1 MTDGLTGLWA
11 LTEDS
16 WDEAYH
22 WSDVEGGFLNAT
34 VGEVAQAIVGEVT
47 QIIQQLARVRR
58 RIAEVRPRDNLLAL
72 GIVDSLAIVKLI
84 LSLEERF
91 PIRIT
96 DEDIVPENFRDIES
110 LSRFVQS
117 KLR

>member
-1 MTDGLTGLWA
+1 
-11 LTEDS
+11 
-16 WDEAYH
+16 
-22 WSDVEGGFLNAT
+22 VN
-34 VGEVAQAIVGEVT
+34 AIVEESTRIEVIAGEVT
-47 QIIQQLARVRR
+47 RIIQELARAR
-58 RIAEVRPRDNLLAL
+58 RIAEVRPRDNLLAQ
-72 GIVDSLAIVKLI
+72 GVVDSLAIVKLI
-84 LSLEERF
+84 LVLEERF

>member
-1 MTDGLTGLWA
+1 L
-11 LTEDS
+11 DS
-16 WDEAYH
+16 
-22 WSDVEGGFLNAT
+22 
-34 VGEVAQAIVGEVT
+34 IVGEIT

-58 RIAEVRPRDNLLAL
+58 IGEVRPRDNLLAQ
-72 GIVDSLAIVKLI
+72 GVVDSLAIVKLT
-84 LSLEERF
+84 LFLQERF

>member
-1 MTDGLTGLWA
+1 MSEGCLLDPV
-11 LTEDS
+11 
-16 WDEAYH
+16 
-22 WSDVEGGFLNAT
+22 VE
-34 VGEVAQAIVGEVT
+34 EIT

-58 RIAEVRPRDNLLAL
+58 IVEVRPRDNLLAQ
-72 GIVDSLAIVKLI
+72 GVVDSLAIVKLT
-84 LSLEERF
+84 LFLEERF
-91 PIRIT
+91 PIRIS

>member
-1 MTDGLTGLWA
+1 VSEGCLLDPV
-11 LTEDS
+11 
-16 WDEAYH
+16 
-22 WSDVEGGFLNAT
+22 VE
-34 VGEVAQAIVGEVT
+34 EIT

-58 RIAEVRPRDNLLAL
+58 IVEVRPRDNLLAQ
-72 GIVDSLAIVKLI
+72 GVVDSLAIVKLT
-84 LSLEERF
+84 LFLEERF
-91 PIRIT
+91 PIRIS